1 MSEGLLWRRL
11 ELIDNII
18 FTGNVIA
25 PVFLL
30 VFLGYFVKR
39 INVINENFV
48 DITSKFVF
56 SVSLPALVFINI
68 VGINLSEAIDISQ
81 IIYIYAA
88 TLFSFF
94 IVWILSIPFIKDAKN
109 LSVFVQGA
117 YRSNFAIV
125 GLAIISKLF
134 GASALGKASLILA
147 FVLPLYNVL
156 AVIILTV
163 PFRKERKL
171 NLKST
176 LVEILL
182 NPLIVAVILGL
193 LFSYFQINL
202 PSVINLTLDFTA
214 ELALPLA
221 LIGIGGSLN
230 MQNIQKASGLA
241 FTSSAIKIILIPI
254 VLTLGSY
261 YFGYRGLDLGIMFVL
276 FSCPTA
282 IVSFIMAEAMGA
294 NSKLAGNIV
303 LISTVASVFT
313 IAVGIVILKELS
325 LI

>member
-1 MSEGLLWRRL
+1 
-11 ELIDNII
+11 LIDNII
-18 FTGNVIA
+18 FTGNVVA

-30 VFLGYFVKR
+30 VALGYFLKR

-48 DITSKFVF
+48 DVTSKFVF

-68 VGINLSEAIDISQ
+68 VGIDLNEAIDFNQ
-81 IIYIYAA
+81 IVYIYSA

-94 IVWILSIPFIKDAKN
+94 TIWIISKPFIKDAKN

-117 YRSNFAIV
+117 FRSNFAIV

-134 GASALGKASLILA
+134 GDFALGKASLVLA
-147 FVLPLYNVL
+147 FILPLYNVL
-156 AVIILTV
+156 AVIILTI

-171 NLKST
+171 NLKNT
-176 LVEILL
+176 LIEILL
-182 NPLIVAVILGL
+182 NPLIVAVFIGL
-193 LFSYFQINL
+193 IISYSDIKL
-202 PSVINLTLDFTA
+202 PQVVVLTTNFLSD
-214 ELALPLA
+214 LALPLA

-230 MQNIQKASGLA
+230 MINLKKASGLA
-241 FTSSAIKIILIPI
+241 FSSSLIRIIISPLI
-254 VLTLGSY
+254 LTVGAY
-261 YFGYRGLDLGIMFVL
+261 YFGFRGIDLGIMFIL
-276 FSCPTA
+276 FASPTA

-303 LISTVASVFT
+303 LISTIASVFT

>member
-1 MSEGLLWRRL
+1 M
-11 ELIDNII
+11 IDNII
-18 FTGNVIA
+18 FTGNVVA

-30 VFLGYFVKR
+30 VALGYFVKR

-48 DITSKFVF
+48 DVTSRFVY

-68 VGINLSEAIDISQ
+68 AEIDLSEAIDFNQ

-88 TLFSFF
+88 TLISFF
-94 IVWILSIPFIKDAKN
+94 LIWLLSIPFIKEGKN

-125 GLAIISKLF
+125 GFAIVSKMF
-134 GASALGKASLILA
+134 GIHALGKAAILLA
-147 FVLPLYNVL
+147 FILPLYNIL

-163 PFRKERKL
+163 PLRKERKL
-171 NLKST
+171 NLKRT
-176 LVEILL
+176 IIEIVL
-182 NPLIVAVILGL
+182 NPLIIAVIVGL
-193 LFSYFQINL
+193 PFSFYKIEI
-202 PSVINLTLDFTA
+202 PSVINLTAGFLA

-221 LIGIGGSLN
+221 LVGIGGSLN
-230 MQNIQKASGLA
+230 LQNIKKASGLA
-241 FTSSAIKIILIPI
+241 FTSSAVKIVIVPL
-254 VLTLGSY
+254 VLTFGAY
-261 YFGYRGLDLGIMFVL
+261 YFGFRGIDFGIMFVL
-276 FSCPTA
+276 FASPTA

-313 IAVGIVILKELS
+313 IAVGIVILKELA

>member
-1 MSEGLLWRRL
+1 M
-11 ELIDNII
+11 IDNII
-18 FTGNVIA
+18 FTGNVVA

-30 VFLGYFVKR
+30 VALGYFVKR

-48 DITSKFVF
+48 DVTSRFVY

-68 VGINLSEAIDISQ
+68 AEIDLSEAIDFNQ

-88 TLFSFF
+88 TLISFF
-94 IVWILSIPFIKDAKN
+94 LIWLLSIPFIKEGKN

-125 GLAIISKLF
+125 GFAIVSKMF
-134 GASALGKASLILA
+134 GLHALGKAAIVLA
-147 FVLPLYNVL
+147 FILPLYNIL

-163 PFRKERKL
+163 PLRKERKL
-171 NLKST
+171 NLKRT
-176 LVEILL
+176 IIEIVL
-182 NPLIVAVILGL
+182 NPLIVAVIVGL
-193 LFSYFQINL
+193 PFSFYKIEI
-202 PSVINLTLDFTA
+202 PSVINLTAGFLA

-221 LIGIGGSLN
+221 LVGIGGSLN
-230 MQNIQKASGLA
+230 LQNIKKASGLA
-241 FTSSAIKIILIPI
+241 FTSSAIKIVLVPL
-254 VLTLGSY
+254 VLTFGAY
-261 YFGYRGLDLGIMFVL
+261 YFGFRGIDFGIMFVL
-276 FSCPTA
+276 FASPTA

-313 IAVGIVILKELS
+313 IAVGIVILKELA

>member
-1 MSEGLLWRRL
+1 M
-11 ELIDNII
+11 IDNII
-18 FTGNVIA
+18 FTGNVVA

-30 VFLGYFVKR
+30 VALGYILKR
-39 INVINENFV
+39 LNIINENFV
-48 DITSKFVF
+48 DVTSKFVF
-56 SVSLPALVFINI
+56 SVSLPALVFINLVDI
-68 VGINLSEAIDISQ
+68 DLSAAIDLNQ
-81 IIYIYAA
+81 IIYIYSA
-88 TLFSFF
+88 TLITFFLIWIFSAA
-94 IVWILSIPFIKDAKN
+94 IIKDAKN

-117 YRSNFAIV
+117 YRSNYAIV

-134 GASALGKASLILA
+134 GESALGKATILLA
-147 FVLPLYNVL
+147 FILPLYNVL

-171 NLKST
+171 NLKTT
-176 LVEILL
+176 LSEIVF
-182 NPLIVAVILGL
+182 NPLIVAVIAGL
-193 LFSYFQINL
+193 PFSYFKIKI
-202 PSVINLTLDFTA
+202 PEVGILTIDFLA

-230 MQNIQKASGLA
+230 VQNIKKASGLA
-241 FTSSAIKIILIPI
+241 FTSSAIKVVLIPFI
-254 VLTLGSY
+254 LTLGSY

-276 FSCPTA
+276 FGCPTA

-303 LISTVASVFT
+303 LISTIASVFT
-313 IAVGIVILKELS
+313 IAAGIVILKELS

>member
-1 MSEGLLWRRL
+1 M
-11 ELIDNII
+11 IDNII
-18 FTGNVIA
+18 FTSNVVA

-30 VFLGYFVKR
+30 VALGYFVKR

-48 DITSKFVF
+48 DVTSKFVY

-68 VGINLSEAIDISQ
+68 TEIDLSEAIDFNQ

-88 TLFSFF
+88 TLITFF
-94 IVWILSIPFIKDAKN
+94 LIWLFSIPFIKEGKN

-125 GLAIISKLF
+125 GFAIVSKLF
-134 GASALGKASLILA
+134 GSYALGKAAIVLA
-147 FVLPLYNVL
+147 FILPLYNIL

-163 PFRKERKL
+163 PLRKEKKL

-176 LVEILL
+176 VFEILF
-182 NPLIVAVILGL
+182 NPLIIAVIVGL
-193 LFSYFQINL
+193 PFSYFKIEI
-202 PSVINLTLDFTA
+202 PSFINLTIEFLA

-230 MQNIQKASGLA
+230 LQNIKKASGLA
-241 FTSSAIKIILIPI
+241 FTSSAIKIILIPLL
-254 VLTLGSY
+254 LTLGALH
-261 YFGYRGLDLGIMFVL
+261 FGFRGIELGIMFVL
-276 FSCPTA
+276 FASPTA

-313 IAVGIVILKELS
+313 IAVGIVILRELA

>member
-1 MSEGLLWRRL
+1 
-11 ELIDNII
+11 LIDNII
-18 FTGNVIA
+18 FTGNVVA

-30 VFLGYFVKR
+30 VALGYFVKR

-48 DITSKFVF
+48 DVTSKFVF
-56 SVSLPALVFINI
+56 SVSLPALIFINI
-68 VGINLSEAIDISQ
+68 STIDLSSVIDLGQ
-81 IIYIYAA
+81 IFYIYAA
-88 TLFSFF
+88 TLISFF
-94 IVWILSIPFIKDAKN
+94 IIWILSIPFIKDAKN

-117 YRSNFAIV
+117 YRSNYAIV

-134 GASALGKASLILA
+134 GTSALGKASIILA
-147 FVLPLYNVL
+147 FILPLYNVL

-171 NLKST
+171 NLKAT
-176 LVEILL
+176 LVEIIL
-182 NPLIVAVILGL
+182 NPLIVAVIIGL
-193 LFSYFQINL
+193 PFSYFKIRI
-202 PSVINLTLDFTA
+202 PDVINLTTEFLA

-230 MQNIQKASGLA
+230 VQNIRKASGLA
-241 FTSSAIKIILIPI
+241 FTSSAIKIILIPVI
-254 VLTLGSY
+254 LTLGSY

-313 IAVGIVILKELS
+313 IAAGIVILKELS